1 MIRTRQIIL
10 TLCLLT
16 FAGPGAAQSIVR
28 KSFTRA
34 AQQTALMDSLTP
46 ANRFPAS
53 WERDGST
60 RYNSAKG
67 WISGF
72 FPANIWLLYEYTGD
86 TQWLEAARRRT
97 AQLETLRHYNQIHD
111 VGFMVGYPCSLGY
124 RLTGDDYYKQLI
136 IDSSNALLTRFNPTV
151 GLIRSWNNKNG
162 KENPYRVIIDNM
174 MNLEMLFYASELT
187 GDSRYRDIAV
197 IHADNTLKNHFRA
210 DNSCFHILCYDS
222 ETGKVVTQQ
231 GGQGYSQ
238 TSAWS
243 RGQSW
248 GLYGFTMCYRFT
260 HDRRYLD
267 RAVKSAEYF
276 INHPNLPDD
285 KVPYWDHYAPEIPD
299 EPRDAS
305 AAAITASALLELAKY
320 VPEKEKLYYKT
331 AKKILRSLA
340 SDRYLVPAGAKNG
353 FLIDHSVG
361 AKPSN
366 SQVDVPIIYG
376 DYYFLEALL
385 RLKNY
390 KNHK

>member
-1 MIRTRQIIL
+1 
-10 TLCLLT
+10 
-16 FAGPGAAQSIVR
+16 
-28 KSFTRA
+28 
-34 AQQTALMDSLTP
+34 
-46 ANRFPAS
+46 
-53 WERDGST
+53 
-60 RYNSAKG
+60 
-67 WISGF
+67 
-72 FPANIWLLYEYTGD
+72 
-86 TQWLEAARRRT
+86 
-97 AQLETLRHYNQIHD
+97 
-111 VGFMVGYPCSLGY
+111 
-124 RLTGDDYYKQLI
+124 
-136 IDSSNALLTRFNPTV
+136 
-151 GLIRSWNNKNG
+151 
-162 KENPYRVIIDNM
+162 M
-174 MNLEMLFYASELT
+174 MNLEMLFLASEFT

-197 IHADNTLKNHFRA
+197 THADNTLKNHFRA
-210 DNSCFHILCYDS
+210 DNSCFHILYYD
-222 ETGKVVTQQ
+222 TGTGSVVTQK

-276 INHPNLPDD
+276 IGHPNLPED
-285 KVPYWDHYAPEIPD
+285 KVPYWDYYAPGIPD

-305 AAAITASALLELAKY
+305 AAAVTASALLELARY

-331 AKKILRSLA
+331 AEKILRSLA
-340 SDRYLVPAGAKNG
+340 SDRYLVPAGEKNG

-361 AKPSN
+361 SKPSK

-390 KNHK
+390 KSHK